1 MFFNCNE
8 SSYKVG
14 CWATVVEALGGMA
27 GALWFFSLVLEE
39 KATHWNVLIWLVS
52 FSLKLHFLLKF
63 RRPFF
68 SPLFLV
74 YYFLL
79 LKEVSSCK
87 ICFIPLWKKWVFFFF
102 KLAKQGTRNI
112 WICDEPKWE
121 IGHSNFVYCSALW
134 CSLVILGNWVLDLN
148 DSEILV
154 QINLC

>member
-102 KLAKQGTRNI
+102 SSWQNKVLEILGFVMSPNERLVIVTLSTVLH
-112 WICDEPKWE
+112 CGVHLSFLE
-121 IGHSNFVYCSALW
+121 IGFW
-134 CSLVILGNWVLDLN
+134 ILM
-148 DSEILV
+148 ILKF
-154 QINLC
+154 LCK